1 MSLINPSQLLIK
13 GANAEEVTLDGV
25 AGVLGRFSNPTLDED
40 GRFKKVPTFLTAKS
54 NHASP
59 KGVDIIRGGST
70 FEVKEAKSVGEDTMW
85 LLRLQKQ

>member
-1 MSLINPSQLLIK
+1 MGLVNPSQLLIK

-25 AGVLGRFSNPTLDED
+25 PEVLGRFSSPTIDVD
-40 GRFKKVPTFLTAKS
+40 GRFKKVPTFLTDKS

-70 FEVKEAKSVGEDTMW
+70 FEVKEAKPVGENTMW

>member
-25 AGVLGRFSNPTLDED
+25 PEVLGRFSNPTVDEN
-40 GRFKKVPTFLTAKS
+40 GMFRKIPTFLTAKI

-59 KGVDIIRGGST
+59 KGVKIIRGGST
-70 FEVKEAKSVGEDTMW
+70 FIVKEAKPVAEDTMW
-85 LLRLQKQ
+85 LLRMRKQ